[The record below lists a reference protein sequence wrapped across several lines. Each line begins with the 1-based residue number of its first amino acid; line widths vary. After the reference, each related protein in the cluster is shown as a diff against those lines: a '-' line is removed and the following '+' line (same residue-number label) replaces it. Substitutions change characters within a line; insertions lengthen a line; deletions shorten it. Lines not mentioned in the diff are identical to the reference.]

1 MPRAMWTGS
10 ISFGLVNIPVKLIPA
25 TKDVGVHFH
34 QIHEKTKCRV
44 RQKLVCGGDDR
55 EIPRKDIVKG
65 YEIAPDQYVVVTEKE
80 LEAVTPEAKRT
91 IDIAEFVDLSSID
104 PIYYEKPYYLLP
116 EEHAA
121 KAYQLLVQAMQ
132 KSRKVAIAKFVMRQK
147 EYLATLRPLENVICL
162 ETMRFADEVI
172 SINELDGVPKETPMS
187 DKELA
192 MAQQLIDSLEEKFQ
206 PDKYHDDLRDRIKEM
221 IEKKVQGEEII
232 TEIPPTKTEGRVISL
247 MAALEQSLARAGE
260 KNKPKQASRRKSANT
275 G

>member
-44 RQKLVCGGDDR
+44 RQKLVCGGDDQ

-65 YEIAPDQYVVVTEKE
+65 YEIAPDQYVVITEKE

-147 EYLATLRPLENVICL
+147 EYLATLRPLENVLCL

-172 SINELDGVPKETPMS
+172 SVNELDGVPKETPMS
-187 DKELA
+187 DKELT
-192 MAQQLIDSLEEKFQ
+192 MAS
-206 PDKYHDDLRDRIKEM
+206 
-221 IEKKVQGEEII
+221 
-232 TEIPPTKTEGRVISL
+232 
-247 MAALEQSLARAGE
+247 
-260 KNKPKQASRRKSANT
+260 N
-275 G
+275 